1 MRHSSPG
8 DTQDRCPA
16 DRNGVER
23 TEDDSLG
30 NATNSLPLPRP
41 PTPLPRAGIPSN
53 GADVASS
60 ETHPVATVESP
71 QTPPGHVLYPNVYV
85 WFVFLGAMDIMLTW
99 TILHP
104 VFGGHEVNLLA
115 HSSSNTAA
123 NCQGTLLFKFG
134 IVVGIVL
141 ICEFVGRRHPARG
154 RWLPEWAVAITSI
167 PVIVALIQIFSRVGV
182 WMRGG

>member
-1 MRHSSPG
+1 MS
-8 DTQDRCPA
+8 
-16 DRNGVER
+16 VER
-23 TEDDSLG
+23 TEDDSLKRDEQL
-30 NATNSLPLPRP
+30 AAAETADSPAAPQ
-41 PTPLPRAGIPSN
+41 AIPSD

-115 HSSSNTAA
+115 QFIIEHGGLV
-123 NCQGTLLFKFG
+123 GTLLFKFG

-154 RWLPEWAVAITSI
+154 RWLAEWAVAITSI